1 MFVGCSEISVKVT
14 VKHVQ
19 HIGIIRC
26 FCLLR
31 RNLLSFSVPGGPKKL
46 AGLWFT
52 RGITTQVDT
61 MKDYLEVQKN
71 LQGCVLLGRGQYPGR
86 HYEGLSGGPK
96 KLAGLRFTRGIST
109 QVDTEG
115 LSPEKAV

>member
-1 MFVGCSEISVKVT
+1 MNNYTVLVSPFLLGGQLSV
-14 VKHVQ
+14 Q
-19 HIGIIRC
+19 N
-26 FCLLR
+26 FE
-31 RNLLSFSVPGGPKKL
+31 KL

-96 KLAGLRFTRGIST
+96 KLAGLRLTRGIST